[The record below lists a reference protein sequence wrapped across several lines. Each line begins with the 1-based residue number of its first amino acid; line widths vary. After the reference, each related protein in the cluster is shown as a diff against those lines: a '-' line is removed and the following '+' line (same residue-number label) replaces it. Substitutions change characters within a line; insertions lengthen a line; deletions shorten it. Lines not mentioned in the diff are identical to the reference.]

1 MNKIIPCALLISIA
15 VGLNGCVVAA
25 VGGGAAVGGYAV
37 AKDKGTV
44 GQYTSDSIITSKI
57 KSKYLADIHLK
68 SYNISVTTQSGHVT
82 LTGSVPTAQMRASAI
97 EDARSTAGVKSVNV
111 TNFTVRP

>member
-1 MNKIIPCALLISIA
+1 MKLIKYALFVAIA
-15 VGLNGCVVAA
+15 AGLQACVAAA

-37 AKDKGTV
+37 AKDKGAV

-68 SYNISVTTQSGHVT
+68 SYNISVTTDSGHVS
-82 LTGSVPTAQMRASAI
+82 LTGSVPTAKMRESAI
-97 EDARSTAGVKSVNV
+97 EDARNTAGVKSVNV
-111 TNFTVRP
+111 TNFIVKP